1 MRKCTELSC
10 KNLVRAYFLQS
21 VMILLLK
28 IAQILRIFFF
38 FSGVDESKTK
48 THASSLALERGMR

>member
-10 KNLVRAYFLQS
+10 KNLVRASFLQS
-21 VMILLLK
+21 VMILVLK
-28 IAQILRIFFF
+28 IAQILRKFF